1 MANRVFVFCIG
12 GTGLRVMKAIT
23 MLAASGAKTN
33 GYTIVPI
40 IIDPHVDLEE
50 KTIVKNLIDD
60 YIGIYRNATTGESQQ
75 MNPMDGFFNTQFQ
88 NLQDLDDEQNNTSA
102 SMAERRTFGDYIN
115 VGNISNSDVNNF
127 LVQTLFSTENLNN
140 SLSVGF
146 KGNPNIGTVVLNE
159 MVNGADWYNAFTRHF
174 EEDDKVFIISSIFGG
189 TGASGYPLIEKK
201 IRDAEAYPN
210 VQRAV
215 MGAVTVLPYFSLE
228 DPSSS
233 GSDIDSSSFF
243 TKSKAALSYYENT
256 VKSDYLYYVGEQ
268 TLRAN
273 YKNNEKEQNDKAH
286 FIELVAATALFDFL
300 TKPKPDAPQALT
312 RAIYDDKVALDLSA
326 LGSGYNGI
334 VKNVADMMLLNRL
347 VEILPKESQFPLKK
361 TRKMDR
367 DFYCD
372 SCFKSLCRFTKGF
385 CQWYKE
391 LSENTRSFSPLNLDG
406 AGSDQLTY
414 WIKGHSLQGKDES
427 YYLLEMI
434 KASNKGNGESHN
446 IIFRYF
452 LDFAYKAINVYTQS
466 IVKS

>member
-1 MANRVFVFCIG
+1 MTNRVFVFCIG

-23 MLAASGAKTN
+23 MLAASGVKTN

-60 YIGIYRNATTGESQQ
+60 YIGIYRNATTGEGQQ

-115 VGNISNSDVNNF
+115 VGNISNIDVNNF

-174 EEDDKVFIISSIFGG
+174 EKDDRVFIISSIFGG

-312 RAIYDDKVALDLSA
+312 RAIRDDKVALDLSA

-334 VKNVADMMLLNRL
+334 VKNVADMMLLNLL
-347 VEILPKESQFPLKK
+347 VRILPGESQFPLKK
-361 TRKMDR
+361 ARKMDKN
-367 DFYCD
+367 FYSD
-372 SCFKSLCRFTKGF
+372 ASFKSLRRFTEGF
-385 CQWYKE
+385 NQWYKE
-391 LSENTRSFSPLNLDG
+391 LSENTRSFSPFNSFD
-406 AGSDQLTY
+406 AGSELTDC
-414 WIKGHSLQGKDES
+414 IKGRPLQGKDES

-434 KASNKGNGESHN
+434 KASNKDNGERHN
-446 IIFRYF
+446 NIFRYF
-452 LDFAYKAINVYTQS
+452 LDFAYKAINVYTNS
-466 IVKS
+466 IAK